1 MEENKKEMSNKEFAI
16 GCVGLIA
23 VLALVLFLFMGCMA
37 KMTEDSQPSKEEKEI
52 EETNKR
58 LEEKAK
64 KTEKENTNK
73 SEEVKKISEADIED
87 FKDTVQR
94 RLEQNGLDNYV
105 TKVDTPND
113 DTISYYVSND
123 VKQLTKKEKENL
135 STNIGKELQGAA
147 LATYL
152 GGDKND
158 VPFIDGFYENKEP
171 FSRTSGLDINKFS
184 IIN

>member
-1 MEENKKEMSNKEFAI
+1 MSENKKEMSNKEFAI

-23 VLALVLFLFMGCMA
+23 VLGLILFLFMGCMA
-37 KMTEDSQPSKEEKEI
+37 KMTEEDQPSKEQKQI

-58 LEEKAK
+58 LEEKAE
-64 KTEKENTNK
+64 KTEKQNSDNNEK
-73 SEEVKKISEADIED
+73 AKKISETDIED

-94 RLEQNGLDNYV
+94 RLDQNGLDNYV
-105 TKVDTPND
+105 TKVDNPKD

-135 STNIGKELQGAA
+135 STNISEELQGAA

-152 GGDKND
+152 GGNKKDA
-158 VPFIDGFYENKEP
+158 PFIDGFYESKEP
-171 FSRTSGLDINKFS
+171 FSRTTGLDKNKFS
-184 IIN
+184 VIN